1 MKTRTPIKPVE
12 VRARHYWPHLSALFA
27 CFLLAGTL
35 EYHDAV
41 AQAEHAE
48 EVARKLDAEFAECL
62 RGEWREVTEQG
73 VHLGC
78 LPVQRWDPKNRTTGV
93 KK

>member
-1 MKTRTPIKPVE
+1 MKLRYPIRDLHVMEK
-12 VRARHYWPHLSALFA
+12 RKTYIPHLLVV
-27 CFLLAGTL
+27 LLGWSMVMTWDYRDQKL
-35 EYHDAV
+35 
-41 AQAEHAE
+41 HAE
-48 EVARKLDAEFAECL
+48 EVARKLDTEFAECL